1 MADEKEIDSQIDKIK
16 SDAEGLLAQSNPL
29 KALQVAI
36 SAPTPK
42 LVEGKA
48 DKIAVTIGNILTN
61 IKDNETSKY
70 LDSLSLDE
78 RTNLMKFIY
87 RGMAQGSNCAALLK
101 WHAAL
106 FEKDGVGV
114 IMRVLTDRK

>member
-1 MADEKEIDSQIDKIK
+1 MADEKEIESQIEKIK
-16 SDAEGLLAQSNPL
+16 SEAEGLLSQSNPL

-36 SAPTPK
+36 TAPAPR
-42 LVEGKA
+42 LAEGKS

-61 IKDNETSKY
+61 IKDNETGKY
-70 LDSLSLDE
+70 VDTLNLDE

-87 RGMAQGSNCAALLK
+87 RGMAQGSNCGALLK

-106 FEKDGVGV
+106 FDKDGVGV
-114 IMRVLTDRK
+114 IMRVATDRK